1 MGRICMLSNHDT
13 ISKIVERYEKD
24 EDVLELMGQ
33 ILESFQSYHAA
44 IYKLEVQMKLFSH
57 GGKDRDEYRSSIEE
71 LDKTRTINHNAVIAN
86 VTILNRIAS
95 RYDLPPF
102 YNGVISEEKPY
113 RRDIA
118 DAVLEYVETIIRNRI

>member
-1 MGRICMLSNHDT
+1 MQANHET
-13 ISKIVERYEKD
+13 ISRIIECCKNDDDI
-24 EDVLELMGQ
+24 LEMLEQ
-33 ILESFQSYHAA
+33 ALESFQAYHAA